1 QPNIILNENML
12 FVFALIIGIDKVRAE
27 SSYHQFATLRGAVN
41 DATAF
46 YKFLLNSRE
55 QCGLGVPKSN
65 ILFLEDKDATRDK
78 ILAAFESHL
87 LKNPRIPDRGDASM
101 ILFFAGHGTR
111 VYAPKNLM
119 SQDEMVEGIC
129 PFDERTSPGGKYVHT
144 IPDHVLVHLLR
155 ELCEKKG
162 QNITV
167 IFDSCH
173 SG

>member
-1 QPNIILNENML
+1 MSTDTEAASKYKNT
-12 FVFALIIGIDKVRAE
+12 D
-27 SSYHQFATLRGAVN
+27 QFATLRGAVN

-46 YKFLLNSRE
+46 YKFLFDSRE
-55 QCGLGVPKSN
+55 QCGLGVPNSN
-65 ILFLEDKDATRDK
+65 IVLLEDEDATRDK

-111 VYAPKNLM
+111 VHAPKNLM

-129 PFDERTSPGGKYVHT
+129 PVDERTSPGGKYVHT
-144 IPDHVLVHLLR
+144 IPDYVLVHILR

-173 SG
+173 SGGMGRG

>member
-1 QPNIILNENML
+1 KNT
-12 FVFALIIGIDKVRAE
+12 D
-27 SSYHQFATLRGAVN
+27 QFSTLRGAVN

-46 YKFLLNSRE
+46 YEFLLDSRE
-55 QCGLGVPKSN
+55 RRGLGVPKLN
-65 ILFLEDKDATRDK
+65 ILFLKDEDAARDK

-87 LKNPRIPDRGDASM
+87 LNNPRIPDRGEASM

-111 VYAPKNLM
+111 VYAPGNLM
-119 SQDEMVEGIC
+119 SQDAMVEGIC
-129 PFDERTSPGGKYVHT
+129 PVDERTSPGGKYVHM
-144 IPDHVLVHLLR
+144 IPDYVLVHLLR